1 MRAEHAP
8 AAAQSRVRFD
18 SRFINIECI
27 AGPNRTRLYTALH
40 WVPNHTSVKRDGDQM
55 KGSRDVRI
63 TDEQTC
69 FIVRLK
75 KSRYIFLGQFSS
87 KCIVNSLS
95 FLCFWKR
102 LNSKHQQHFEGT
114 VNLDLSLVH
123 QRTAVVRVCEV
134 VMLKSTSLCP
144 SAPSQFKPG
153 MSFPPAA
160 ARQLPHRPAHT
171 PAPCG
176 FTAAPTCWASSCP
189 HFL

>member
-8 AAAQSRVRFD
+8 AAAQSRVRFH

-27 AGPNRTRLYTALH
+27 AGPNCTRLDTALH
-40 WVPNHTSVKRDGDQM
+40 CVPNNTSVKRDGDQM
-55 KGSRDVRI
+55 KGSQDVRI
-63 TDEQTC
+63 TDGQTC
-69 FIVRLK
+69 FIVRWR
-75 KSRYIFLGQFSS
+75 KSRYIFFGTVLIEVYHKQFEFFS
-87 KCIVNSLS
+87 
-95 FLCFWKR
+95 CFWKR

-114 VNLDLSLVH
+114 VNLDLSLIH

-144 SAPSQFKPG
+144 SAPSQFQPG
-153 MSFPPAA
+153 TSFPPAA

-176 FTAAPTCWASSCP
+176 FTAAPTC
-189 HFL
+189 